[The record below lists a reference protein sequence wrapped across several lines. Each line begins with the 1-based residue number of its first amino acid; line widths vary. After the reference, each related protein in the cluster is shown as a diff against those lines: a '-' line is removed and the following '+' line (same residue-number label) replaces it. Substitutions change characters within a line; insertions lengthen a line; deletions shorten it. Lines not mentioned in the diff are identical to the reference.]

1 MKVSSLINTLLSVGD
16 RNAARLVEC
25 NSIKKMLNKRIKIS
39 ILTTSK
45 YNKN

>member
-1 MKVSSLINTLLSVGD
+1 MKVASSINTLLSVGD

-39 ILTTSK
+39 IFNYFK
-45 YNKN
+45 I